1 MHFLGIE
8 ISPAGTRVVALDL
21 ESAEV
26 SAEASAPHAWIEGLP
41 PGYREQDPAVWI
53 EAVNRAVLE
62 CLAALGEH
70 RNRVA
75 AIGIAGPLRGT
86 VGLDEASRIVRPVKL
101 AGDLS
106 ARRQA
111 DDIARVFGG
120 APGLLELIGQASGP
134 DSLAAEILWL
144 KQHEPYHFQRI
155 TSFLSAQDF
164 MAYWLTGERATEPG
178 TASATGLFDIRKR
191 CWSAELVNAIDPSLM
206 SRLPPLASPLEPRG
220 LLRAELAQAWGLSE
234 QVQVGAGSASPMLAA
249 LAAGCVSSGT
259 VAVELGA
266 SGTIVGVRD
275 APVIDLRGE
284 ISALC
289 NATGGWMGLAS
300 TANAVA
306 AIELVRRHYGW
317 TQAQFEAAVA
327 AAPPGADGLLFLP
340 YLTGETV
347 PRLPEG
353 CGVLHGMTLENFI
366 PSHFARAAAEGVAL
380 GLGYGISRFGDLGFE
395 PAEIR
400 LLGAGASSPT
410 TRQLLAD
417 VFGVPV
423 VPVGSA
429 QGAAVGAAMQAAVA
443 FFRQSGESLGF
454 EEIASYLVSS
464 EPQGR
469 CEPDP
474 ERHDLYQNLMSR
486 QQYLVDTLHPAGFL

>member
-26 SAEASAPHAWIEGLP
+26 SADSRAPHAWIEGLP

-106 ARRQA
+106 ARRQS
-111 DDIARVFGG
+111 DDIARAFGG

-178 TASATGLFDIRKR
+178 TASATGLFDVRKR
-191 CWSAELVNAIDPSLM
+191 CWSADLVNAIDPSLM

-220 LLRAELAQAWGLSE
+220 LLRPALAQAWGLSD
-234 QVQVGAGSASPMLAA
+234 QVQVGAGGASPMLAA

-266 SGTIVGVRD
+266 SGTIAGVRD

-289 NATGGWMGLAS
+289 NSTGGWMGLAS

-317 TQAQFEAAVA
+317 TQEQFEAAVA

-380 GLGYGISRFGDLGFE
+380 GLGYGISRLGDLGFE

-474 ERHDLYQNLMSR
+474 GRHDLYQNLMSR